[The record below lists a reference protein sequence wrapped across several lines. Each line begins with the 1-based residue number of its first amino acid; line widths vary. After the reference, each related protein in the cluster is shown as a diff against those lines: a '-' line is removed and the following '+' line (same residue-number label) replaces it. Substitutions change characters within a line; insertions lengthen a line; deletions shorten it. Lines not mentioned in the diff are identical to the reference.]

1 MALMSLESDMQNVPV
16 IQRTARFCI
25 FFSSLMFFKVGALLK
40 NQSWNLYKVIGKTQ
54 VLYSS
59 LFWMGSRPLEKFSNI
74 FMALRVDIHFVV

>member
-1 MALMSLESDMQNVPV
+1 MDVYHRWCLPFSFQRCKVMGIRLAMALMSLESDMQNVPV

-59 LFWMGSRPLEKFSNI
+59 LF
-74 FMALRVDIHFVV
+74 